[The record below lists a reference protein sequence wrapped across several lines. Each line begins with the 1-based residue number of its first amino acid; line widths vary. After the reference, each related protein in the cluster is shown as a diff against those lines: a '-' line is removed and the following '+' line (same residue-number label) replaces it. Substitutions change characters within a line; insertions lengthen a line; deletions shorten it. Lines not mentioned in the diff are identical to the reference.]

1 MADKNLDARQIDGMC
16 TIGTLGSRFNA
27 ALEIYE
33 DKKASRK
40 DKKAAYS
47 RMCSYYNLIQDAIKS
62 YGLFGAN
69 IETITMIE
77 LFTSL
82 DVRGRAKVITLA
94 DKLSRGEN
102 NGKS

>member
-1 MADKNLDARQIDGMC
+1 MTDKNLNDRQIAGMC
-16 TIGTLGSRFNA
+16 TIGSIGSRFNA
-27 ALEIYE
+27 ALDIYE

-47 RMCSYYNLIQDAIKS
+47 RMCSYYDVIQDAIKS

-69 IETITMIE
+69 IETITMIK

-82 DVRGRAKVITLA
+82 DVLGRAKVITLA
-94 DKLSRGEN
+94 DKLLRGE
-102 NGKS
+102 K